1 MCVHD
6 RYIALL
12 YAAVYS
18 GVIVKYGKPYLLYRS
33 DGYVARYAKVVLL
46 RRHEWA
52 LLRLNVAGADRFY
65 ASIAVGFDSL
75 QHEMLANDLLGVRQ
89 RRLSMSAAPSAFPGS
104 GHYGPFRTTGWLM

>member
-6 RYIALL
+6 SYIALL

-75 QHEMLANDLLGVRQ
+75 QHEMLANDLLGSGSDASACPQ
-89 RRLSMSAAPSAFPGS
+89 RRQLSPEAAITAPSERPV
-104 GHYGPFRTTGWLM
+104 